1 MGHTIFMTVFSSLV
15 IVGMVLLIIWGMSN
29 VDPRRKGYGQ
39 DHGVHSHSSEICL
52 ETLVWRDGADGE
64 PSARKPGC
72 VEGKPFGDRSINHGI
87 GILTRLDASPQ
98 RQGTQLSDDLVL
110 KEIARL
116 IGCEA
121 NTYR

>member
-15 IVGMVLLIIWGMSN
+15 TVGMVLLIMWGMSN
-29 VDPRRKGYGQ
+29 VDPHGKGYSQ
-39 DHGVHSHSSEICL
+39 DNSEFIGLREMCP
-52 ETLVWRDGADGE
+52 ETLFWVDGAGGE

-72 VEGKPFGDRSINHGI
+72 VGGKPFGDRSINHGI

-98 RQGTQLSDDLVL
+98 RQRTQLSNDQVL

-121 NTYR
+121 HPSS